1 MFCALPQ
8 GRGSCL
14 PAQQA
19 LKVEGEDRQVSSRV
33 SLITETGERGLPST
47 ASEGLLPEAGRHG
60 LRSPRLEQRAESQM
74 LATRGG

>member
-1 MFCALPQ
+1 MLCALLQ

-47 ASEGLLPEAGRHG
+47 ASEGLLPER
-60 LRSPRLEQRAESQM
+60 EDTVCRAP
-74 LATRGG
+74 G